1 MKRLTPIFL
10 FLTTVQTAWAK
21 DRFLGETDTA
31 DLFFILP
38 LLVAGFAFI
47 FFAKTRYL
55 QPPKKQLGFWSITPH
70 KRQRFFPV
78 DETIEHMEPVVN
90 ALAEPDTNVYS
101 NLSKITLTHKPQGV
115 YLEEKNYKISIL
127 INRRRS
133 RRTYLNDGDILDMG
147 ELTLMFTSTEPPKYE
162 DKPQTTGHLIPRMRR
177 AQGRPIK
184 AYPSLIPADS
194 RKKTYYLTKNLNF
207 IGRSDTCDLV
217 SKAKSIAPRHSK
229 IEKVAGRY
237 KISDLGTTG
246 GTFVNGRRVDQKFL
260 KDGDNIAFES
270 VKYTFSLSGRPR

>member
-1 MKRLTPIFL
+1 MNRLIL
-10 FLTTVQTAWAK
+10 LSCLTLTAQSAWAS
-21 DRFLGETDTA
+21 DRFLGETGRA

-38 LLVAGFAFI
+38 LLIAGFALI
-47 FFAKTRYL
+47 FYAKTVYL
-55 QPPKKQLGFWSITPH
+55 RPPTKELGFWSITPH
-70 KRQRFFPV
+70 KKRRFFKL
-78 DETIEHMEPVVN
+78 DESIENMEPVVN

-101 NLSKITLTHKPQGV
+101 NLGKITLTHKPQGV

-147 ELTLMFTSTEPPKYE
+147 ELTLMFTSTQEPRYE
-162 DKPQTTGHLIPRMRR
+162 DKLQTTGSLIPRVRR
-177 AQGRPIK
+177 AQGKPIK

-217 SKAKSIAPRHSK
+217 SKAKSVSPRHSK

-237 KISDLGTTG
+237 KITDLGTSG

-260 KDGDNIAFES
+260 KDGDNVAFES